1 MQGRTGW
8 IPLFRGALTAPT
20 GGAQPPVRRGRIGPS
35 VDRPAVLMTLC
46 LVTLCLLGG
55 CSTLPD
61 DRPKT
66 TSLVIPDGAATAL
79 GRAVA
84 GDLAGHSGRSGFHPL
99 GSGIDAFVAR
109 VALVD
114 SAEKSLD
121 IQYYIWHA
129 DETGVILTQRILAAA
144 DRGVRV
150 RLLLDD
156 LDTAGKSL
164 AIERLDSHPNIE
176 IRLFNPFVHRD
187 ARAVDFVTDL
197 QRVNRRMHNKSLTA
211 DNQATIVGGRNVGNE
226 YFEAEGETVFAD
238 MDVLCVGPIVQSVS
252 SAFDEYW
259 NSDWA
264 VPAAWFSS
272 DGAESGELE
281 QLRDRLKAYVAA
293 RKESAY
299 AKALREAPLTQ
310 AVRQGELNFAW
321 GEAVLVYD
329 APEKM
334 ESSDVSEVT
343 HVGPRLYAIVDQAQR
358 ELIVISPYF
367 VPGRR
372 MVDYFGQLVS
382 RGVRVRI
389 LTNALA
395 ASDVSIV
402 HAGYM
407 RYRKGLLERGVE
419 LYEFKP
425 DPQQQRESAAGH
437 AGSSGSSLH
446 AKVFGIDREQLFV
459 GSFNLDPRSVSLNT
473 EMGVW
478 FKSEPLGRLLGE
490 GFDQEME
497 QVAYRLDLQD
507 GELRW
512 HSLERGQAVIY
523 DSEPET
529 GWWRRFSTW
538 MLSLVVIEAWL

>member
-1 MQGRTGW
+1 MQGHTAC
-8 IPLFRGALTAPT
+8 IPQLKAARAVPSGET
-20 GGAQPPVRRGRIGPS
+20 QPPGQRDRIGPGT
-35 VDRPAVLMTLC
+35 RPAGLLTLC

-61 DRPKT
+61 NLPKT
-66 TSLVIPDGAATAL
+66 TSQVIPDGAATAL

-84 GDLAGHSGRSGFHPL
+84 TDLDGHPGRSGFHPL

-114 SAEKSLD
+114 AAERSLD

-129 DETGVILTQRILAAA
+129 DETGVILMQRILAAA

-197 QRVNRRMHNKSLTA
+197 SRVNRRMHNKSLTA

-238 MDVLCVGPIVQSVS
+238 MDVLCVGPIVASVS

-264 VPAAWFSS
+264 VPAAWFT
-272 DGAESGELE
+272 GGEPASGERD
-281 QLRDRLKAYVAA
+281 QLRDRLKAYVEAQ
-293 RKESAY
+293 KESAY

-310 AVRQGELNFAW
+310 AVRQGELRFAW

-334 ESSDVSEVT
+334 ESSEISDVT
-343 HVGPRLYAIVDQAQR
+343 HVGPRLHAIIDQAQQ

-367 VPGRR
+367 VPGWPV
-372 MVDYFGQLVS
+372 VDYFGQLVS

-407 RYRKGLLERGVE
+407 RYRKRLLEHGVE

-425 DPQQQRESAAGH
+425 DPRQQQRESVAGH
-437 AGSSGSSLH
+437 SGSSGSSLH

-478 FKSEPLGRLLGE
+478 FKSEPLGKLLGE
-490 GFDQEME
+490 GFDREME
-497 QVAYRLDLQD
+497 QVAYRLVLQD

-512 HSLERGQAVIY
+512 HSRENGQDVIY
-523 DSEPET
+523 DHEPET

-538 MLSLVVIEAWL
+538 MLSLVVVEAWL